1 MEIKYATPSE
11 CGRLFTDDEWP
22 CLVPKA
28 DESDQV
34 MVGVTLKALT
44 SIFPWLAQRQLFTK
58 SLIKLPLVR
67 KTYCYHWKYQ
77 RLLEENLIFFG
88 INYESCHPKVIYTL

>member
-44 SIFPWLAQRQLFTK
+44 SIFPMVSTMTAVHEIIDKAPPGKKDLLL
-58 SLIKLPLVR
+58 SLEVPEVAGGKP
-67 KTYCYHWKYQ
+67 
-77 RLLEENLIFFG
+77 IFFG
-88 INYESCHPKVIYTL
+88 IKCESCHPKVIYTL

>member
-34 MVGVTLKALT
+34 MVGDFHI
-44 SIFPWLAQRQLFTK
+44 S
-58 SLIKLPLVR
+58 
-67 KTYCYHWKYQ
+67 H
-77 RLLEENLIFFG
+77 G
-88 INYESCHPKVIYTL
+88 

>member
-1 MEIKYATPSE
+1 MDIKYATPSK

-58 SLIKLPLVR
+58 SLIKLKAPPG
-67 KTYCYHWKYQ
+67 KKD
-77 RLLEENLIFFG
+77 LLLSLEVPEVAGGKPDIFW
-88 INYESCHPKVIYTL
+88 N

>member
-1 MEIKYATPSE
+1 MKTLNKATISMEIKYATPSE

-34 MVGVTLKALT
+34 MVGDFHI
-44 SIFPWLAQRQLFTK
+44 S
-58 SLIKLPLVR
+58 
-67 KTYCYHWKYQ
+67 H
-77 RLLEENLIFFG
+77 G
-88 INYESCHPKVIYTL
+88 